1 MTARLFRLDSF
12 NDATAPREPKPVEP
26 VVDPQVA
33 EQAAHDSGYAKG
45 FTDGAARA
53 AEAAQQRSENLQSG
67 IIEALSDAQIAVQ
80 SARATAEG
88 DLMQLVAAIADTAL
102 SKAAADD
109 FSNRVCIAIQQ
120 ELFLCPQAC
129 ITLKLNPSEVELFA
143 GQMPEGI
150 AIQPDTQLA
159 TGVASICTDTG
170 LTRLS
175 TAEVLRRI
183 SQTLSI
189 PSHQQEPEHE
199 YRNRA

>member
-12 NDATAPREPKPVEP
+12 DDAAAPQEPQPVEP

-33 EQAAHDSGYAKG
+33 AQAAHDAGYAKG

-53 AEAAQQRSENLQSG
+53 SEAAQQQSENLQAG
-67 IIEALSDAQIAVQ
+67 IVEALSDAQIAVH

-88 DLMQLVAAIADTAL
+88 DLMQLVAAIAETAL
-102 SKAAADD
+102 SKSAAQD
-109 FSNRVCIAIQQ
+109 FSNRVCIAVQ
-120 ELFLCPQAC
+120 EELSLCPQAC
-129 ITLKLNPSEVELFA
+129 ITLKLNPSEAELFA

-150 AIQPDTQLA
+150 AIQPDPQLA

-170 LTRLS
+170 LTRLN

-189 PSHQQEPEHE
+189 PSHQQEPDYEH
-199 YRNRA
+199 RNRA